1 MNVYCGL
8 DIGSLQAKGILLKG
22 RSLLAKMMLPT
33 GGNAPETAQKLF
45 QALLAIGGVSPEEV
59 QSIVATGYGRISV
72 PFATKTVTEI
82 TCHARG
88 IFHFLPQVQTLIDIG
103 GQDSK
108 AICLGKGKVK
118 DFVMN
123 DRCAAGTG
131 RFLEVMAQNF
141 QLSPKELGE
150 LSLQAKGEVA
160 ISATCTV
167 FAESEVI
174 GLIARGLPREE
185 IARGIMSAIAQRVA
199 GMVNRLG
206 LKEPVAMSGGVAQNP
221 GVVKA
226 LEKELGVNILI
237 PPDPQMIG
245 AWGAALIAQENE

>member
-1 MNVYCGL
+1 MSVYCGL
-8 DIGSLQAKGILLKG
+8 DIGSLQAKGILLRDG
-22 RSLLAKMMLPT
+22 HPLFRTIFPT
-33 GGNAPETAQKLF
+33 GGNAPETAKKLF
-45 QALLAIGGVSPEEV
+45 QALLEGAEISSDEV
-59 QSIVATGYGRISV
+59 KTIVATGYGRISV

-88 IFHFLPQVQTLIDIG
+88 IAHFLPQAKTLIDLG

-108 AICLGKGKVK
+108 AIRLEKGKVM

-123 DRCAAGTG
+123 DKCAAGTG

-141 QLSPKELGE
+141 KLTPWELGE
-150 LSLQAKGEVA
+150 LSLQAKNEVS

-185 IARGIMSAIAQRVA
+185 IARGIMSAIAQRIA
-199 GMVNRLG
+199 GMVHRLG
-206 LKEPVAMSGGVAQNP
+206 LEEPVAMSGGVAQNP

-226 LEKELGVNILI
+226 LERELGVSILI
-237 PPDPQMIG
+237 PEEPQMIG
-245 AWGAALIAQENE
+245 AWGAALIAQEYV

>member
-8 DIGSLQAKGILLKG
+8 DIGSLQAKGVLLKEG
-22 RSLLAKMMLPT
+22 GLLAKMILPT

-45 QALLAIGGVSPEEV
+45 QTLLSLGGISLREV
-59 QSIVATGYGRISV
+59 KSIVATGYGRISA

-108 AICLGKGKVK
+108 AICLREGKVI

-141 QLSPKELGE
+141 QLSPKALGE
-150 LSLQAKGEVA
+150 LSLQAKGEVT

-174 GLIARGLPREE
+174 GLIAKGLPKEE

-221 GVVKA
+221 GVLKA
-226 LEKELGVNILI
+226 LEKELKVNILV
-237 PPDPQMIG
+237 PPDPQMVG
-245 AWGAALIAQENE
+245 AWGAALIAKENE